1 MKQNKKLIAVLLA
14 LVLTLTS
21 LAFGTPAAS
30 ADVQKKSAS
39 PLFGAKFEGDRV
51 AGTAELV
58 DGVYRIAA
66 TRTDGEAWHI
76 KLESNYPTVTGHE
89 YRITYRFRSDVAGTV
104 KFGDLQEFKIVK
116 GNNKLTGLVI
126 AQDGTSYLDLQLGA
140 LQPFTIDFSEIEV
153 VEVQD
158 NVIYEDL
165 LSGPLELDGDDVIEE
180 HHDPEYGP
188 LLMRDGDTVT
198 VNYYPVSHDPAVW
211 KARLYIRTGVT
222 PEPGIRYRVS
232 AELRCD
238 EDMDYEVLLN
248 RDEQEKGYGALY
260 GRHLTGGQAETVEQI
275 LMLPESGFADGELV
289 LQFSLGCAPE
299 DTDVTVSNVRVEK
312 VVDKYTNQLP
322 AGFTLNKQIFNGKT
336 YTVVEATDH
345 RDVPL
350 TQFSY
355 SGTDTVFERHD
366 DGYVVNLKEA
376 ADSATLSITKAPAEG
391 RGVWKVKLY
400 ADTGVNL
407 EAGSSYRIC
416 YDLVSTGNQAEYE
429 ACFDGDYENA
439 YGALYGR
446 RLTAGGTDHVERI
459 VTPDVSHGPLTLR
472 LQLGNTD
479 STAGNTFTLKNLSV
493 EKVTPVYQSAGEV
506 AYSTGTDGNVWEEHS
521 DGVEQ
526 TAAASGTSATL
537 TTSAARDGGGV
548 WSSRLFVRTG
558 VTPEPNTKYRVTL
571 TMNAAKAIDD
581 FEIVCDKGGAEN
593 GYGDGKR
600 TGLSV
605 PAGADTQFSTEFT
618 APADGCEELTLR
630 FQLGNT
636 PADNTITVSDI
647 QIRKVLGGGEWTD
660 LELNS
665 FAYPIGT
672 AESTENNSFELE
684 ASNSAAA
691 TLTGDG
697 QSATATINTSTGKD
711 WHIKLYAK
719 PDVVLEAGESY
730 TVSLHVAG
738 ANGCQVCF
746 KDLNGG
752 ENAETAYGS
761 EILGSDDQTITKTI
775 TGSGGKLEILVKLG
789 TLSSGAAA
797 TISDVQ
803 LKKVTTDFIPV
814 TLSNLV
820 YPTVTPGN
828 TTPGSFALG
837 CEPGTAAAAT
847 LSGDGS
853 SATATVDTSTGENWH
868 IKFYAK
874 PGLALENGK
883 QYQVSVNVAGANG
896 CQICFKDLSAG
907 GDAEVAYGSEFI
919 SSNDQLVTRTITGS
933 GGVMEILV
941 KIGNLTAGS
950 EVTMSGIAISESTT
964 VPEDVTP
971 STVKYLLDP
980 PGEGAEAT
988 QNGNSATVI
997 TPTPAD
1003 DWKIKFYAQ
1012 PGMALENGKQYRVSF
1027 NVAGANGC
1035 QVCFKDLNGG
1045 EDAET
1050 AYGSETLSSDD
1061 QTITKTITGSGGVLE
1076 IMVKLGAL
1084 PANSV
1089 VTLGAVTIEEFK
1101 TSFAPVELSGFTYP
1115 VTVKPSVTKNSF
1127 DVGCQPGTA
1136 AAATLSGDGSS
1147 ATATVDTSTGENWHI
1162 KFYAMPGEVLENG
1175 KKYQV
1180 SLHVAGASGCQ
1191 VCFKDLSAGEDAE
1204 TAYGS
1209 ETLSSN
1215 DQTVTKT
1222 ITGSGG
1228 VLEILVKIGNLP
1240 AGSQVTI
1247 SGVSLSEFKTGEV
1260 SDLPDT
1266 FKYPVTTPGS
1276 LEKKSFDLG
1285 CEPGTAAAATLS
1297 GDGSSATATVDTST
1311 GENWHIKFYAMPGEV
1326 LENGK
1331 QYRASLHVAGAN
1343 GCQVCFK
1350 DLSAGEDAETAY
1362 GIETLSSDDQTLTK
1376 EITGTGGKLE
1386 ILVKIGTL
1394 PVGAQVTIT
1403 DVALQ
1408 ESSGETL
1415 GENLMTNELKT
1426 ATVGNVNFWAH
1437 EDYTATLS
1445 DDGSS
1450 ATLAVLKAP
1459 ASGREFWKVKLFVET
1474 GIKLEAGKHY
1484 RIRADVSADADTYYE
1499 ICYNNGAVEKG
1510 VGALYDLYAS
1520 SSAQTA
1526 EFETTTE
1533 SAADLILQFN
1543 FGRAAAP
1550 TAFTVSKVTVEE
1562 MTDAAAENVLPSFRY
1577 DSVGSFSTASDD
1589 GYIVSL
1595 DKAESSAK
1603 LTIHQAPAV
1612 RDPWRVKFNVNTGFT
1627 PAPGQAYVVSF
1638 DVEAAKY
1645 QGSFEVF
1652 YDGDSEAAYGEAY
1665 GLNLSS
1671 GKNSFSQIIYPDK
1684 GSGVLSLQLRV
1695 GNTNGTDGNTYTVS
1709 NVKVQSVRLEYNKF
1723 LENEETASL
1732 RTEGGY
1738 SATLSRLTQTASVR
1752 LFQSPK
1758 GHQEAWKTKLFI
1770 PTGVKLR
1777 TGQKYRVSFEVFSNA
1792 DAPYELCLNRDG
1804 IEKGFGARY
1813 GMTATYT
1820 PQVVEYIFYASQDGY
1835 LELQFSLGNAT
1846 APCTFTVSSVR
1857 VEKAAGTSKVSDT
1870 IYTF

>member
-1 MKQNKKLIAVLLA
+1 MKQNKKLIALLLA

-89 YRITYRFRSDVAGTV
+89 YRITYRFRSNVAGTV

-198 VNYYPVSHDPAVW
+198 VNYYPVSHDPAGW
-211 KARLYIRTGVT
+211 KARLYLRTGVT

-312 VVDKYTNQLP
+312 VIDKYTNQLP

-366 DGYVVNLKEA
+366 DGYVVNLSEA

-391 RGVWKVKLY
+391 RGVWKVRLY
-400 ADTGVNL
+400 ADTGVKL

-446 RLTAGGTDHVERI
+446 SLTAGGTDHVERI

-479 STAGNTFTLKNLSV
+479 STAGNTVTLRNLRV
-493 EKVTPVYQSAGEV
+493 EKLTPVYQSAGEV

-672 AESTENNSFELE
+672 AESTENNSFEFE
-684 ASNSAAA
+684 ASNS
-691 TLTGDG
+691 
-697 QSATATINTSTGKD
+697 
-711 WHIKLYAK
+711 
-719 PDVVLEAGESY
+719 
-730 TVSLHVAG
+730 
-738 ANGCQVCF
+738 
-746 KDLNGG
+746 
-752 ENAETAYGS
+752 
-761 EILGSDDQTITKTI
+761 
-775 TGSGGKLEILVKLG
+775 
-789 TLSSGAAA
+789 
-797 TISDVQ
+797 
-803 LKKVTTDFIPV
+803 
-814 TLSNLV
+814 
-820 YPTVTPGN
+820 
-828 TTPGSFALG
+828 
-837 CEPGTAAAAT
+837 AAAT

-853 SATATVDTSTGENWH
+853 SATATVDSSTGENWHIKFYAKPGVALEAGESYTASLKIAGANGCQVCFKDNSASNEPETAYGSETLSSNDQTVTKTITGSGGVLEILVKVGNLPAGSEVTMSGIAISESTTVPEDVTPSTVKYELEPPGEGAAATQNGNSATVDTSTGENWH

-896 CQICFKDLSAG
+896 CQVCFKDNSATN
-907 GDAEVAYGSEFI
+907 EPETAYGSETL
-919 SSNDQLVTRTITGS
+919 SSNDQTVTKTITGS
-933 GGVMEILV
+933 GGVLEILV
-941 KIGNLTAGS
+941 KVGNLPAGS

-971 STVKYLLDP
+971 STVKYELEP
-980 PGEGAEAT
+980 PGEGAAAT
-988 QNGNSATVI
+988 QNGNSATVD
-997 TPTPAD
+997 TSTGEN
-1003 DWKIKFYAQ
+1003 WHIKFYAK
-1012 PGMALENGKQYRVSF
+1012 PGLALENGKQYQVSIHIT
-1027 NVAGANGC
+1027 GANGC

-1045 EDAET
+1045 ENAET
-1050 AYGSETLSSDD
+1050 AYGSEILGSDD
-1061 QTITKTITGSGGVLE
+1061 QTVTKTITGSGGVLE

-1089 VTLGAVTIEEFK
+1089 VTLGAVTIEELK
-1101 TSFAPVELSGFTYP
+1101 TGFAPVTLSGFTYP

-1127 DVGCQPGTA
+1127 DVGCEPGTA

-1147 ATATVDTSTGENWHI
+1147 ATATVTNPGDDWHI

-1204 TAYGS
+1204 TAYGI
-1209 ETLSSN
+1209 ETLSSD
-1215 DQTVTKT
+1215 DQALTKE
-1222 ITGSGG
+1222 ITGTGG
-1228 VLEILVKIGNLP
+1228 KLEILVKIGALP
-1240 AGSQVTI
+1240 VGAQVTI
-1247 SGVSLSEFKTGEV
+1247 TDVALSEFKTGEV
-1260 SDLPDT
+1260 SVLPDT

-1276 LEKKSFDLG
+1276 LEKKSFDI
-1285 CEPGTAAAATLS
+1285 GTDAGAAATLS
-1297 GDGSSATATVDTST
+1297 GDGSSATATVTNPGDD
-1311 GENWHIKFYAMPGEV
+1311 WHIKFYAMPGEV

-1362 GIETLSSDDQTLTK
+1362 GSETLSSDDQTLTK
-1376 EITGTGGKLE
+1376 EITGTGGKME

-1415 GENLMTNELKT
+1415 GENLMTDELKT

-1526 EFETTTE
+1526 EFETTAE

-1752 LFQSPK
+1752 LFRSPK